1 LGLNLSKTKEH
12 RGTKMRKNEKEIQ
25 ILRKNSLKILKS
37 YQISPQDRL
46 ARRCPYRDILQRLR
60 EIKREILA

>member
-1 LGLNLSKTKEH
+1 MS
-12 RGTKMRKNEKEIQ
+12 KNEKEIQ